1 MGTRGLSGVL
11 RSPPLLGTAVRSRD
25 SPLPYALAAPSRD
38 DHDLIGGAE
47 SGPGGRHRYD
57 PTGPRRS
64 LRLARTAVDGG
75 VGSIARRQSWT
86 KMCESCQGE
95 QICQHGRGPPG
106 GPMCSCSL
114 SGPPRCP
121 ECGCPCDPWYF
132 GLSVVGP
139 LAINSFLGGAGDE
152 NPGFSQYPAT
162 KSQLVAAARQEL
174 TEGEVDPAEADWFAQ
189 RLPEGNL
196 PRSRGSD
203 DGGEPRV
210 PVERRRR
217 ADARLEAS
225 ELRRRN
231 RHVPDRPAERD
242 GRIHGT
248 EGGGLGRVL
257 PGRAR
262 HFSGIFPARRVPLTT
277 CRSRVFPDHDPGA
290 ARVRL
295 GAALRSEIRMHDPGT
310 SSGRPLNVSGTV
322 AGSVRSPGGLL
333 EHARNSPDPTTSE
346 SVGEILSREL
356 VPNLT
361 RAVADREPQ
370 AVANDPAAVED
381 AVRSCAAD
389 IGLTTSRV
397 TLDHVGSLPSA
408 DQMAQLRKRQ
418 QEQMA
423 NLPPEVQAM
432 IQTRM
437 AARAQIGTP
446 SASPTGVAATVPR
459 PVGPRL
465 LPLPCR
471 DLPRVPDTEP
481 IVGQVLQ
488 PVWWTFGLRANC
500 PQCGQG
506 ITPGIAFCGNCGAKI
521 GLSGREP
528 TDPRSW
534 VMPEDRVLR
543 ARHA

>member
-1 MGTRGLSGVL
+1 M
-11 RSPPLLGTAVRSRD
+11 
-25 SPLPYALAAPSRD
+25 
-38 DHDLIGGAE
+38 
-47 SGPGGRHRYD
+47 
-57 PTGPRRS
+57 
-64 LRLARTAVDGG
+64 
-75 VGSIARRQSWT
+75 
-86 KMCESCQGE
+86 
-95 QICQHGRGPPG
+95 
-106 GPMCSCSL
+106 
-114 SGPPRCP
+114 
-121 ECGCPCDPWYF
+121 
-132 GLSVVGP
+132 
-139 LAINSFLGGAGDE
+139 
-152 NPGFSQYPAT
+152 
-162 KSQLVAAARQEL
+162 AAARQEL

-189 RLPEGNL
+189 RLPEG
-196 PRSRGSD
+196 
-203 DGGEPRV
+203 
-210 PVERRRR
+210 
-217 ADARLEAS
+217 
-225 ELRRRN
+225 
-231 RHVPDRPAERD
+231 
-242 GRIHGT
+242 T
-248 EGGGLGRVL
+248 Y
-257 PGRAR
+257 
-262 HFSGIFPARRVPLTT
+262 
-277 CRSRVFPDHDPGA
+277 HDPGEVMTAVNPAFQWNGAGGPTLVWKHPSFAVATGTRLIVQPNEMAEFTGPKGEVWDAFSPGEHVISRESSPHA
-290 ARVRL
+290 ASHSRPAAPGFSRTTIRARL
-295 GAALRSEIRMHDPGT
+295 VFGSAQPFEAKFACTIRT

-459 PVGPRL
+459 PSVPASSPSLAVICPACRTPNPSSAKFCNQCGGPL
-465 LPLPCR
+465 A
-471 DLPRVPDTEP
+471 
-481 IVGQVLQ
+481 G
-488 PVWWTFGLRANC
+488 RANC

-521 GLSGREP
+521 G
-528 TDPRSW
+528 
-534 VMPEDRVLR
+534 
-543 ARHA
+543 